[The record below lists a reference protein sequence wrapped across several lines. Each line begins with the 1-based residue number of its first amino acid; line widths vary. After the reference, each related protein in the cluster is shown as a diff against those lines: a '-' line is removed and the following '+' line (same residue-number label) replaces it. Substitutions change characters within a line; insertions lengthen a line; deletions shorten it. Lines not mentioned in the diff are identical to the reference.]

1 MTKLDIITPLISAQI
16 VTCITERGN
25 VSLTKELQSYSYT
38 RMPFKP
44 SYFKADLFKVL
55 SNPVRIQILD
65 ALRTGERSVNDI
77 SEWLEVEPSS
87 ISQQLAVLRSR
98 NLVTSR
104 KQGNFVFYSIRDP
117 AIFKILDAALEV
129 FNNHLVDVREALEQL
144 E

>member
-1 MTKLDIITPLISAQI
+1 
-16 VTCITERGN
+16 
-25 VSLTKELQSYSYT
+25 
-38 RMPFKP
+38 MPFQP

-65 ALRTGERSVNDI
+65 ALRTGERSVNEI
-77 SEWLEVEPSS
+77 AEWLEIEPSS

-117 AIFKILDAALEV
+117 AIFKILDSALEV
-129 FNNHLVDVREALEQL
+129 FNNHLVDLRDMLEKF